1 MDANIAASLRSN
13 FGFTSFRL
21 GQAEAIQSLLNNQH
35 TLVVMPT
42 GAGKSLIYQLA
53 SLHLPGLTLVV
64 SPLIALMKDQVD
76 SLVRHHIP
84 AAFINSALP
93 VNEQNRRLEILAKG
107 GYHIV
112 YIAPERLRSAPFYKA
127 LRHQKVSLLAVD
139 EAHCISEWGHDFRPD
154 YLHIATARAAL
165 GNPLTVALTAT
176 ATPQVQDDI
185 VRLLSLPSACRIV
198 TGFNRPNLTF
208 EVRYAASL
216 PAKLQAVR
224 ELIANS
230 EDGATIVYVG
240 TRRDAEEMAEFL
252 RQVARV
258 PAEHYHAGLEAGE
271 RSRIQEAFL
280 GGDLPVVVATNAFGM
295 GIDRPD
301 VRQVVH
307 YAMPG
312 SLEAYYQEAGR
323 AGRDG
328 HPARAVLLYAPEDR
342 ALQEY
347 FIENSAITSGE
358 LRALYEA
365 LRIPASIDSWMA
377 TDDFSRSTG
386 LPEVKVRVGLA
397 ELERCGAV
405 ERLGDEGTRMLLH
418 RGKWN
423 EQKIQSTATRIK
435 EHQRHR
441 TAQLERMV
449 IYAEANTCRRR
460 ILLVHF
466 GDHGPAEAPECC
478 DNCRVQQPTL
488 PPDND
493 VIHLEQSQRV
503 ALILLD
509 TIRRMKIRVGR
520 EKLAQI
526 LKGSRAVDI
535 KKFHYDQ
542 NTYYGRLAVF
552 RQWEIEELV
561 EQLIQLGYLKVI
573 GGKYP
578 VISLTALGEAA
589 IQGKSAIPLRLPRQ
603 IPDEEVAHKKAE
615 RAAGS
620 TLEYTAQLF
629 SQGHSLEQI
638 ARQRGLSLN
647 TIYNHLARLI
657 AAGDVQV
664 EAVVPADVRQQI
676 ETAIQRVGSVDYL
689 APIKALLP
697 EEISYGII
705 CCVVEGLKLPP
716 AGEDPIIEFL
726 SRPHPRPL
734 PGTWQAGWALDFHS
748 RFAGAEWKRS
758 VVGELAYR
766 LKYEG
771 DLSALPP
778 LVEHTLALLAEHPE
792 LAQVDAIVPVPPSTP
807 RPLDPVSLFA
817 KALAENLRLAVL
829 PALVKTRQTAL
840 QKELHSL
847 AQKRANVAGAF
858 AVQGKVSRKRL
869 LVVDD
874 LFDSGATLE
883 EITRQ
888 LHRAGAARVC
898 VLTL

>member
-435 EHQRHR
+435 EHQRHCIAASG
-441 TAQLERMV
+441 TSKKSS
-449 IYAEANTCRRR
+449 
-460 ILLVHF
+460 
-466 GDHGPAEAPECC
+466 P
-478 DNCRVQQPTL
+478 L
-488 PPDND
+488 PP
-493 VIHLEQSQRV
+493 
-503 ALILLD
+503 
-509 TIRRMKIRVGR
+509 
-520 EKLAQI
+520 
-526 LKGSRAVDI
+526 GS
-535 KKFHYDQ
+535 KS
-542 NTYYGRLAVF
+542 T
-552 RQWEIEELV
+552 
-561 EQLIQLGYLKVI
+561 
-573 GGKYP
+573 
-578 VISLTALGEAA
+578 
-589 IQGKSAIPLRLPRQ
+589 SAIERLNWSGWSSTQRRTP
-603 IPDEEVAHKKAE
+603 
-615 RAAGS
+615 AAAAS
-620 TLEYTAQLF
+620 CWC
-629 SQGHSLEQI
+629 I
-638 ARQRGLSLN
+638 
-647 TIYNHLARLI
+647 LATT
-657 AAGDVQV
+657 
-664 EAVVPADVRQQI
+664 VR
-676 ETAIQRVGSVDYL
+676 
-689 APIKALLP
+689 
-697 EEISYGII
+697 
-705 CCVVEGLKLPP
+705 
-716 AGEDPIIEFL
+716 
-726 SRPHPRPL
+726 
-734 PGTWQAGWALDFHS
+734 
-748 RFAGAEWKRS
+748 
-758 VVGELAYR
+758 
-766 LKYEG
+766 
-771 DLSALPP
+771 
-778 LVEHTLALLAEHPE
+778 
-792 LAQVDAIVPVPPSTP
+792 
-807 RPLDPVSLFA
+807 
-817 KALAENLRLAVL
+817 
-829 PALVKTRQTAL
+829 
-840 QKELHSL
+840 
-847 AQKRANVAGAF
+847 
-858 AVQGKVSRKRL
+858 RKRPNA
-869 LVVDD
+869 V
-874 LFDSGATLE
+874 
-883 EITRQ
+883 IT
-888 LHRAGAARVC
+888 AGYSNPLC
-898 VLTL
+898 PQTTTSFI